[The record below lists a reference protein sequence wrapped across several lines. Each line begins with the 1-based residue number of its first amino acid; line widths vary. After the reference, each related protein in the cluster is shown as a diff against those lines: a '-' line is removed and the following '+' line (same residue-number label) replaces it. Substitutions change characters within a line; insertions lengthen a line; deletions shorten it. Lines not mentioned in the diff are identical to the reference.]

1 MRQRRQRTNFN
12 EETIDALD
20 VYFTKN
26 PYPDI
31 NERESIAKELHTS
44 EDRIQVWF
52 QNKRARYRKKMV
64 KVEKTIDTTNESIS
78 LTPAVK
84 KSSQANKKGT
94 IKNKANLS
102 LESVQSPKSDLSV
115 CSQSSPELLQR
126 SIDYSSSFNDSCYG
140 SFNQSYASNMYD
152 ISRTGLQ
159 NYSLNVMPYASM
171 GYSTPYNYCTPYFKY
186 STPYYGANF
195 NCFNQASPVL
205 PTSLHNADNNF
216 HKERVTKPF
225 FRPYE

>member
-20 VYFTKN
+20 VYFAKN

-64 KVEKTIDTTNESIS
+64 KVEKQNDKTNDSFA

-84 KSSQANKKGT
+84 KSSPANKKGS
-94 IKNKANLS
+94 IKNKIDHS
-102 LESVQSPKSDLSV
+102 VESDKSSK
-115 CSQSSPELLQR
+115 SNQSSPELLQR

-140 SFNQSYASNMYD
+140 SFNQSYSSNVYD
-152 ISRTGLQ
+152 VSRTSLQ

-186 STPYYGANF
+186 SSPYYGANF

-205 PTSLHNADNNF
+205 CQNLHNADN
-216 HKERVTKPF
+216 KERVAKPF